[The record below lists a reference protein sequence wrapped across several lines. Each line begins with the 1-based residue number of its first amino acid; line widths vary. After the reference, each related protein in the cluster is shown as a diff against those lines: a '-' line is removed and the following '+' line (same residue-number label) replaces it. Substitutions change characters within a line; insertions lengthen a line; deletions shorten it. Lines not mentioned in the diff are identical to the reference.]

1 MLNPFQIFLNVI
13 KEKKI
18 DKKWYKQPHEA
29 FKNLP
34 NSSKGD
40 AGEEFIKRYVKIL
53 GFNVEKI
60 DRLGGIGDL
69 VNVKAGFTRNFLL
82 PQGKAKVATD
92 ANKAEI
98 EERRAEFEKL
108 AADSLSAAEKRRE
121 AIEAL
126 SIEITAKSGTE
137 GKLFGSIGNVDIAS
151 ALTEAGVEVEK
162 REVRLPDGPLRQ
174 AGEYEITLHLHSDV
188 NAIAKVT
195 IIGEEEA

>member
-1 MLNPFQIFLNVI
+1 MEVI
-13 KEKKI
+13 L
-18 DKKWYKQPHEA
+18 
-29 FKNLP
+29 F
-34 NSSKGD
+34 
-40 AGEEFIKRYVKIL
+40 
-53 GFNVEKI
+53 EKI

-69 VNVKAGFTRNFLL
+69 VNVKAGFARNFLL

-121 AIEAL
+121 AIEVL

-162 REVRLPDGPLRQ
+162 REVRLPDGPIRQ
-174 AGEYEITLHLHSDV
+174 AGEYEITLHLHTDV
-188 NAIAKVT
+188 DAVAKVT

>member
-1 MLNPFQIFLNVI
+1 MEVI
-13 KEKKI
+13 L
-18 DKKWYKQPHEA
+18 
-29 FKNLP
+29 F
-34 NSSKGD
+34 
-40 AGEEFIKRYVKIL
+40 
-53 GFNVEKI
+53 EKI

-69 VNVKAGFTRNFLL
+69 VNVKAGFARNFLL

-121 AIEAL
+121 TIETL

-151 ALTEAGVEVEK
+151 ALAEAGVEVEK

-188 NAIAKVT
+188 NAVAKVT